1 SPGGCPGG
9 SGNSLTF
16 QGTSTTLVTGDIWSD
31 GNIFDNSG
39 AAGGNVNGNVIS
51 VCSASPFL
59 KTPAPWT
66 VSGAQE
72 VGWTMPDPDYPMP
85 PINTSSQAWNLTSGS
100 IEEPGTY
107 SANPMLTGSAGC
119 YFLDAGVYD
128 FAAGFTDNGGFVSNE
143 LRPPDEPNLAATTSQ
158 LSGTITSIPVTA
170 LAVALPGSS
179 TVTVAGQAFTVAS
192 GGANVGDT
200 SITVNSQAVGGTVA
214 SGTTVVTMARA
225 PHQLWDANGVGCGS
239 SFSLSTLGSTGFG
252 AGSYSV
258 QLTALRWE
266 SSTGGT
272 CSGPASPTCYSRES
286 APSMCKVVS
295 LGSSGNIKVQVTAD
309 PGATDFNVYIAANGS
324 CTGLTFCQDT
334 GSNGSATINSCPSG
348 QASPPDPERPPV
360 ASILPNVDPPAATPP
375 HGDLANENHCVIA
388 SSGASTSC
396 PGGWTPGAVT
406 FVIPGAASSSPCLD
420 LHGKGDIYIFSGA
433 QFSHVVFMEPGP
445 EQSPTP
451 NTCATNYVNGN
462 GFTSLIGIM
471 YMPAAGVTINGNSAY
486 QATIAGGLIAW
497 TVAVIGSGKVAIT
510 ADPNLRAFPPAVRL
524 IQ

>member
-1 SPGGCPGG
+1 MIGLILVVLFGFVGLTIDGGRAYLDRREMQAAVDAASLAAANNYMNNTDYALAEQAATTEYANNERIYLTPTCTGYGTVNASCSFGDASNQVLNLTVAPHATAGAAFTATASHQVPVTIMQVLGFGSTVTVGATATALARKLGTNGAAIQTLSPGGCPGG

-239 SFSLSTLGSTGFG
+239 SFSLSTLGST
-252 AGSYSV
+252 
-258 QLTALRWE
+258 
-266 SSTGGT
+266 
-272 CSGPASPTCYSRES
+272 
-286 APSMCKVVS
+286 
-295 LGSSGNIKVQVTAD
+295 
-309 PGATDFNVYIAANGS
+309 
-324 CTGLTFCQDT
+324 
-334 GSNGSATINSCPSG
+334 
-348 QASPPDPERPPV
+348 
-360 ASILPNVDPPAATPP
+360 
-375 HGDLANENHCVIA
+375 
-388 SSGASTSC
+388 
-396 PGGWTPGAVT
+396 
-406 FVIPGAASSSPCLD
+406 
-420 LHGKGDIYIFSGA
+420 
-433 QFSHVVFMEPGP
+433 
-445 EQSPTP
+445 
-451 NTCATNYVNGN
+451 
-462 GFTSLIGIM
+462 
-471 YMPAAGVTINGNSAY
+471 
-486 QATIAGGLIAW
+486 
-497 TVAVIGSGKVAIT
+497 
-510 ADPNLRAFPPAVRL
+510 
-524 IQ
+524 